1 MSMHGAKRPII
12 SNTCGHVI
20 QSSLPPA
27 VSLVSPFP
35 SLPSRARILHT
46 SKAATPPTLAR
57 AHTFW
62 RRDTRRPGRIEY
74 IYAGQPEEEEEEEE
88 NEFLS
93 CRREAWRRRL
103 GVKKAL
109 ALGTLVME
117 GRRDAAAGAAAAVV
131 QGLRGEESGGGGVEL
146 SLRLRTGD
154 GSSAP
159 PAAAEEE
166 REAAVKEAE
175 ARRRNMT
182 IFYNGRVCAVDV
194 TEVQFVFAAVSST
207 RHAKNDGSNTNNTG
221 DGKGSLFDSDDRFW
235 AIISMANEEMIS
247 AAAGHL
253 QDSGSS
259 SSGGMARSARDG
271 HVVTPAAGSSRQAG
285 FAGVAAAAAVI
296 DQQAAVSEL
305 SMKRSLQRFLQK
317 RKARTA
323 GAVALPYAGA
333 RQAQAMR
340 H

>member
-1 MSMHGAKRPII
+1 
-12 SNTCGHVI
+12 
-20 QSSLPPA
+20 
-27 VSLVSPFP
+27 
-35 SLPSRARILHT
+35 
-46 SKAATPPTLAR
+46 
-57 AHTFW
+57 
-62 RRDTRRPGRIEY
+62 
-74 IYAGQPEEEEEEEE
+74 
-88 NEFLS
+88 
-93 CRREAWRRRL
+93 
-103 GVKKAL
+103 
-109 ALGTLVME
+109 ME
-117 GRRDAAAGAAAAVV
+117 GRRDVAAGAAAAVA
-131 QGLRGEESGGGGVEL
+131 QGLRWRRHGGSGEESDGSSGGGVEL

-154 GSSAP
+154 GSGAP
-159 PAAAEEE
+159 PAATAVAAAEEAE
-166 REAAVKEAE
+166 RDAAAAAAE
-175 ARRRNMT
+175 VRRRNMT

-194 TEVQFVFAAVSST
+194 TEVQA
-207 RHAKNDGSNTNNTG
+207 G
-221 DGKGSLFDSDDRFW
+221 

-259 SSGGMARSARDG
+259 SRSGGMARSARDG
-271 HVVTPAAGSSRQAG
+271 HVVTPTAGSSRQAG

-323 GAVALPYAGA
+323 GAVAPPYAGA